1 MIGRDPLLIAGV
13 IGFAVMVI
21 ALGIAQVIVVNSER
35 VESPIWGLE
44 YLGVWPVIGLASV
57 VALTAI
63 AWLSARAGIVR
74 DRDPYALAPGDEPE
88 PGPIDE
94 PEEAS
99 RG

>member
-1 MIGRDPLLIAGV
+1 MIGRNPLRIAGV
-13 IGFAVMVI
+13 VGFAVVVI

-35 VESPIWGLE
+35 VELPIWGVE

-57 VALTAI
+57 LALAAI
-63 AWLSARAGIVR
+63 AWLAARAGLVR
-74 DRDPYALAPGDEPE
+74 DHDPYALAPGD
-88 PGPIDE
+88 D